1 MLPRYACLEHLKLSF
16 WKLSHPQRVAF
27 YFLPIHVQKQHA
39 HGALSIHRSENMTRQ
54 DVRAAIVA
62 LAEKL
67 KQVPTLPEL
76 MKHAGIDRPE
86 IRKHFGNY
94 KQALEE
100 CNLEVPERGRKV
112 ELDRLFLDW
121 AEVVRA
127 LKKIPTVFEYERRSR
142 YSSRPLMRCCGSWN
156 MVAERMKLYAEEH
169 GLEGEFRDV
178 LELVELQPGG
188 GRGGAAVSST
198 EGSAGSSADPATKD
212 CRPTYGA
219 LIGAWGHV
227 YGPTNEG
234 GVISLFGAMAVSLG
248 FLILK
253 IQTEF
258 PDCEALRVA
267 GKDRNRP
274 VKIEFELESRNF
286 LRHMHDPKGCDI
298 IVCWEHNWPE
308 CPLEVIE
315 LKKAVSKGKTLP
327 LINTDNTDL
336 KKE

>member
-1 MLPRYACLEHLKLSF
+1 
-16 WKLSHPQRVAF
+16 
-27 YFLPIHVQKQHA
+27 
-39 HGALSIHRSENMTRQ
+39 MTRQ
-54 DVRAAIVA
+54 EVRAAILA

-67 KQVPTLPEL
+67 KQVPTMLEL

-127 LKKIPTVFEYERRSR
+127 LKKMPTVFEYERRSK
-142 YSSRPLMRCCGSWN
+142 YSARPITMYAGSWN
-156 MVAERMKLYAEEH
+156 MIPERMKLYAEEH
-169 GLEGEFRDV
+169 GLDGEFRDV
-178 LELVELQPGG
+178 LELIKRQPGG
-188 GRGGAAVSST
+188 GRGGAAASST
-198 EGSAGSSADPATKD
+198 EGAGGAATERPKD
-212 CRPTYGA
+212 SRQTYGA
-219 LIGAWGHV
+219 LIAAWGHV
-227 YGPTNEG
+227 YGPTNEN
-234 GVISLFGAMAVSLG
+234 GVISLFGAMAASLG

-253 IQTEF
+253 VQTEF

-286 LRHMHDPKGCDI
+286 LRHMHDPNGCDI
-298 IVCWEHNWPE
+298 IVCWEHNWPG

-315 LKKAVSKGKTLP
+315 LKQAVSNQRSAFSQSKSKTSP
-327 LINTDNTDL
+327 LINTD
-336 KKE
+336 EEIG

>member
-1 MLPRYACLEHLKLSF
+1 MER
-16 WKLSHPQRVAF
+16 
-27 YFLPIHVQKQHA
+27 
-39 HGALSIHRSENMTRQ
+39 NMTRQ
-54 DVRAAIVA
+54 EVRAAILE
-62 LAEKL
+62 LAQKL
-67 KQVPTLPEL
+67 KQAPTVPEL

-112 ELDRLFLDW
+112 EIDRLFRDW
-121 AEVVRA
+121 VEVVRA
-127 LKKIPTVFEYERRSR
+127 LKNIPTVFEYERRSK
-142 YSSRPLMRCCGSWN
+142 YSSRPLTRCCGSWN
-156 MVAERMKLYAEEH
+156 MVGEGMKLYAEEN
-169 GLEGEFRDV
+169 GVAGEFRDV
-178 LELVELQPGG
+178 LELVEAQPGG
-188 GRGGAAVSST
+188 GRGGAAVLST
-198 EGSAGSSADPATKD
+198 GPSTKPD
-212 CRPTYGA
+212 TERAMKDSRPTYGA

-234 GVISLFGAMAVSLG
+234 GVISLFGAMAERLG

-253 IQTEF
+253 VQAEF
-258 PDCEALRVA
+258 PDCEAVRVA

-274 VKIEFELESRNF
+274 VKIEFEYESRNF
-286 LRHMHDPKGCDI
+286 LRHMHDPAGCDI

-315 LKKAVSKGKTLP
+315 LKKAVRENQIFTTEARRRGEKPESKGKPLP

-336 KKE
+336 KEE

>member
-1 MLPRYACLEHLKLSF
+1 
-16 WKLSHPQRVAF
+16 
-27 YFLPIHVQKQHA
+27 
-39 HGALSIHRSENMTRQ
+39 MTRQ
-54 DVRAAIVA
+54 EVRAAILAV
-62 LAEKL
+62 AEKL
-67 KQVPTLPEL
+67 KQVPTVAEL

-112 ELDRLFLDW
+112 EIDRLFMDW
-121 AEVVRA
+121 VEVVRA
-127 LKKIPTVFEYERRSR
+127 FKKIPTVWEYESRSK
-142 YSSRPLMRCCGSWN
+142 YSARPLTRCAGSWN
-156 MVAERMKLYAEEH
+156 MVGERMKLYAEEH
-169 GLEGEFRDV
+169 GLDGEFRDV
-178 LELVELQPGG
+178 MELIELQGG

-198 EGSAGSSADPATKD
+198 EVAADVCSERQKD
-212 CRPTYGA
+212 SRPTYGA
-219 LIGAWGHV
+219 LIAAWGHV
-227 YGPTNEG
+227 YGPTSEG

-286 LRHMHDPKGCDI
+286 LRHMHDPTKCDI

-315 LKKAVSKGKTLP
+315 LKKAVSNQRSAISQSKSKSLP
-327 LINTDNTDL
+327 LIDTDDADQ
-336 KKE
+336 

>member
-1 MLPRYACLEHLKLSF
+1 
-16 WKLSHPQRVAF
+16 
-27 YFLPIHVQKQHA
+27 
-39 HGALSIHRSENMTRQ
+39 MTRQ
-54 DVRAAIVA
+54 EVRAAILA

-67 KQVPTLPEL
+67 KQAPTIPEL

-100 CNLEVPERGRKV
+100 CNLDVPERGRKI
-112 ELDRLFLDW
+112 ELGRLFADW
-121 AEVVRA
+121 VEVVRA
-127 LKKIPTVFEYERRSR
+127 LKKIPTVFEYERRSK
-142 YSSRPLMRCCGSWN
+142 YSSRPLTRCAGSWN

-169 GLEGEFRDV
+169 GLDGDFRDV

-188 GRGGAAVSST
+188 GRGGATVLST
-198 EGSAGSSADPATKD
+198 EEVTARQKD
-212 CRPTYGA
+212 DRPTYGA

-234 GVISLFGAMAVSLG
+234 GVIALFGAMAASLG

-253 IQTEF
+253 VQTEF
-258 PDCEALRVA
+258 PDCEAVRVA

-274 VKIEFELESRNF
+274 VKIEFEYESRNF
-286 LRHMHDPKGCDI
+286 LRHMHDPTKCDI

-315 LKKAVSKGKTLP
+315 LKKAVSNQRSAFSQSKSSP
-327 LINTDNTDL
+327 LINTDDTDP
-336 KKE
+336 KK

>member
-1 MLPRYACLEHLKLSF
+1 
-16 WKLSHPQRVAF
+16 
-27 YFLPIHVQKQHA
+27 
-39 HGALSIHRSENMTRQ
+39 MTRQ
-54 DVRAAIVA
+54 EVRAAILA

-67 KQVPTLPEL
+67 KQVPTVAEL

-112 ELDRLFLDW
+112 EIDRLFIDW
-121 AEVVRA
+121 VEVVRA
-127 LKKIPTVFEYERRSR
+127 FKKIPTVWQYESRSK
-142 YSSRPLMRCCGSWN
+142 YSARPLTRCAGSWN

-169 GLEGEFRDV
+169 GLDGEFRDV
-178 LELVELQPGG
+178 MELIELQGG
-188 GRGGAAVSST
+188 GRGGAAASST
-198 EGSAGSSADPATKD
+198 EVAAEACAERTKD
-212 CRPTYGA
+212 SRPTYGA
-219 LIGAWGHV
+219 LIAAWGHV
-227 YGPTNEG
+227 YGPTSEG

-286 LRHMHDPKGCDI
+286 LRHGHDPNGCDI

-315 LKKAVSKGKTLP
+315 LKKAVSNQRSAFSQSKTLP
-327 LINTDNTDL
+327 RMDTDDTDQR
-336 KKE
+336 

>member
-1 MLPRYACLEHLKLSF
+1 
-16 WKLSHPQRVAF
+16 
-27 YFLPIHVQKQHA
+27 
-39 HGALSIHRSENMTRQ
+39 MTRQ
-54 DVRAAIVA
+54 EVRAAILA

-67 KQVPTLPEL
+67 KQVPTIAEL
-76 MKHAGIDRPE
+76 MKHAGINRPE

-100 CNLEVPERGRKV
+100 CNLEVPERGRKI

-121 AEVVRA
+121 VEVVRA
-127 LKKIPTVFEYERRSR
+127 FKKIPTVWEYERRSK
-142 YSSRPLMRCCGSWN
+142 YSARPLTRCAGSWN

-169 GLEGEFRDV
+169 GLDGEFRDV
-178 LELVELQPGG
+178 MELIELQGG
-188 GRGGAAVSST
+188 RRGGAAVSST
-198 EGSAGSSADPATKD
+198 EVAADVCSERQKD
-212 CRPTYGA
+212 SRPTYGA
-219 LIGAWGHV
+219 LIAAWGHV

-286 LRHMHDPKGCDI
+286 LRHGHDPNGCDI
-298 IVCWEHNWPE
+298 VVCWEHNWPE

-315 LKKAVSKGKTLP
+315 LKKAVSNQGSAINQSKSKGLP
-327 LINTDNTDL
+327 PIDTD
-336 KKE
+336 EE